1 MLQALNI
8 HTQELPLPTLRA
20 PLAARS
26 RTRTWRQATRGKTEA
41 GLLALYIAG
50 WSEADPRKIAD
61 AAAIDYTFEDPLVGR
76 FCRHSL
82 AEYFDIV
89 RGRFAISGPT
99 ARKDLA
105 FALRGPMQ
113 GLAGRRRGHCWRE
126 FSREAPALG
135 LTGIAKIA
143 VTPKGIIADAVA
155 YDLNMATEVLRAS
168 VLNPRFARSAWQSDL
183 RTSGSRGH

>member
-8 HTQELPLPTLRA
+8 HTQESPLRTLHRN

-41 GLLALYIAG
+41 ELLALYIAG

-61 AAAIDYTFEDPLVGR
+61 AAAVDYAFEDPLIGR

-82 AEYFDIV
+82 AEYLEIV
-89 RGRFAISGPT
+89 RGRFAISGAI

-105 FALRGPMQ
+105 FILRGPTE
-113 GLAGRRRGHCWRE
+113 GVAGKRTGNCWRE
-126 FSREAPALG
+126 FWREAPALG
-135 LTGIAKIA
+135 LTGVARIA
-143 VTPKGIIADAVA
+143 VTPKGIVGDAVA
-155 YDLNMATEVLRAS
+155 YDLNMATETLRG
-168 VLNPRFARSAWQSDL
+168 SAA
-183 RTSGSRGH
+183 

>member
-8 HTQELPLPTLRA
+8 HTQEVPLPTLHRN

-41 GLLALYIAG
+41 ELLALYIAG

-61 AAAIDYTFEDPLVGR
+61 AAAVDYAFEDPLIGR

-82 AEYFDIV
+82 AEYFEIV
-89 RGRFAISGPT
+89 RGRFAISGAT

-105 FALRGPMQ
+105 
-113 GLAGRRRGHCWRE
+113 
-126 FSREAPALG
+126 S
-135 LTGIAKIA
+135 
-143 VTPKGIIADAVA
+143 
-155 YDLNMATEVLRAS
+155 S
-168 VLNPRFARSAWQSDL
+168 
-183 RTSGSRGH
+183 